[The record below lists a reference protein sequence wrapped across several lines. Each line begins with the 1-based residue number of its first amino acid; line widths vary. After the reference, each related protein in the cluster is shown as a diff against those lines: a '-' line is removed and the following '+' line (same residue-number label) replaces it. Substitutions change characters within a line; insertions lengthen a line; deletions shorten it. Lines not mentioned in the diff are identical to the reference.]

1 MYNSYWLARSGTW
14 RREAGAQP
22 SCVLALGF
30 LAVACA
36 KGPATQPDADS
47 LVEWL
52 MVSQTAQA
60 IGAAALNQS
69 WLSEAPAQIADL
81 RAVMAATDTEG
92 IAELEET
99 LGPVAGDTRLLLA
112 ALRQRR
118 PGSTRG
124 DLAHWVAV
132 ALLTFSDSEPDLGR
146 MPDNDQWDCEYLAN
160 IMDLR
165 AIANRGTLAN
175 VSRPAM
181 LELEPPPANLL
192 FKPLHWNLRV
202 SARAANS
209 ALPVFPAPA
218 QRPQELLTIAGTFD
232 LQEAEV
238 VAADEHRVVVRRS
251 GLAQARVEY
260 VKTIA
265 LYEIATDGQLRLS
278 GTFDLSLHSDQTLFV
293 LAADNEVVWVWLDS
307 GKVAAVPREC
317 CRVLEPPDTLLWLRL
332 LDTEL
337 KGKWL
342 PVPNES
348 FQRVSWE
355 EYYKHT
361 NRTEEPK
368 ERPDRY
374 PPLGAFGVTDTGR
387 PEIAGARLIYW
398 RRGVA
403 QDEPLVVLH
412 GFPGLGSAYL
422 RAALTETVGQDWQLF
437 FYDQR
442 GSGYS
447 DGADD
452 PSSLTMQRMVDDL
465 ELIRERSERG
475 KIDIAGHAFGGLL
488 A

>member
-132 ALLTFSDSEPDLGR
+132 ATVDVLGSEPDLGR

-181 LELEPPPANLL
+181 LELEPPPATSCSS
-192 FKPLHWNLRV
+192 RCTGIYG
-202 SARAANS
+202 SAREPPIRHCPCS
-209 ALPVFPAPA
+209 RH
-218 QRPQELLTIAGTFD
+218 QRRGPRSCSRSPGRSIS
-232 LQEAEV
+232 
-238 VAADEHRVVVRRS
+238 RRRRS
-251 GLAQARVEY
+251 WRPTSTV
-260 VKTIA
+260 
-265 LYEIATDGQLRLS
+265 S
-278 GTFDLSLHSDQTLFV
+278 SC
-293 LAADNEVVWVWLDS
+293 
-307 GKVAAVPREC
+307 AVR
-317 CRVLEPPDTLLWLRL
+317 
-332 LDTEL
+332 
-337 KGKWL
+337 
-342 PVPNES
+342 
-348 FQRVSWE
+348 
-355 EYYKHT
+355 
-361 NRTEEPK
+361 
-368 ERPDRY
+368 
-374 PPLGAFGVTDTGR
+374 A
-387 PEIAGARLIYW
+387 W
-398 RRGVA
+398 RR
-403 QDEPLVVLH
+403 LVW
-412 GFPGLGSAYL
+412 S
-422 RAALTETVGQDWQLF
+422 T
-437 FYDQR
+437 
-442 GSGYS
+442 
-447 DGADD
+447 
-452 PSSLTMQRMVDDL
+452 
-465 ELIRERSERG
+465 
-475 KIDIAGHAFGGLL
+475 
-488 A
+488 